1 MLSVPRYDGS
11 GGERCH
17 IREAETQREGNWQNM
32 AVFKEEEDVLN
43 VCTRSQA
50 SRILT
55 KAGYWT
61 EDKQWLHQA
70 AFHHPLFLDSKARGD
85 RGGGGCLFI
94 ERQGPTFI
102 GETSFAK

>member
-1 MLSVPRYDGS
+1 MTGVAGKDVTS
-11 GGERCH
+11 GK
-17 IREAETQREGNWQNM
+17 QREGNWQNV

-61 EDKQWLHQA
+61 EDKQWLQA

-85 RGGGGCLFI
+85 RGGGGVYLSNV
-94 ERQGPTFI
+94 RGQL
-102 GETSFAK
+102 S